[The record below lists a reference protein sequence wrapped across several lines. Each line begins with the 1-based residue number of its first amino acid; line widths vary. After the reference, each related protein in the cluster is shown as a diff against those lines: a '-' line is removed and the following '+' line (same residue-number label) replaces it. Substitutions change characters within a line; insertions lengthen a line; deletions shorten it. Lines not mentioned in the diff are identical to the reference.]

1 MLESKFVWITP
12 EGKGIIGSLDE
23 NGLLTFA
30 VEAGPTSSIRGTE
43 LFDRMMRHFGHE
55 VRTIQGV
62 WRKGHHGRPSA
73 NIDKVNELTR
83 QGVLLEDAILKAWT
97 VTRAMKWGF
106 NQVHVIGLTEGIPGA
121 YTKIDVLIEKQKP

>member
-30 VEAGPTSSIRGTE
+30 VEAGPASSIRGAE
-43 LFDRMMRHFGHE
+43 LFDRMMKHFGHE
-55 VRTIQGV
+55 VRAIQGV
-62 WRKGHHGRPSA
+62 WRKSNQGRPST

-83 QGVLLEDAILKAWT
+83 QGMLLEDAILKPWT
-97 VTRAMKWGF
+97 VTQAKKWGF
-106 NQVHVIGLTEGIPGA
+106 DQVHVIGLIEGIPGA